1 VSDEQKIE
9 LTAANVGQKIAST
22 EVSIPLNIPI
32 TDQRPKTPPPRKEQ
46 ESEEPAT
53 DTASSEQPTEES
65 AEQEQPELSPPTA
78 DSALTASSSMPS
90 EMGTSDSVP
99 QDQLTQATHKL
110 VPIAVE
116 ATPAEAKAA
125 TNPLIKLFVGAGA
138 GIGAIGLIGLFIF
151 NAITGICIIAIGVLV
166 VVGGVLS
173 PKPKS

>member
-46 ESEEPAT
+46 
-53 DTASSEQPTEES
+53 ES